1 MRKLI
6 STILALCM
14 VLVLL
19 PVTAAAEDA
28 NPAVPTET
36 VKLDVGAE
44 NQVGP
49 NTEYKIADDGVKLLA
64 ADTVYELTG
73 TTDKKLQMW
82 GSNSP
87 DPVKTFYLRLNGAT
101 INGGI
106 EITNPS
112 GAKLVI
118 EVVDGTTN
126 TIKRVYAVDLTI
138 TGAGTINSEDLSVT
152 QSWETANLSKLY
164 ITID

>member
-14 VLVLL
+14 VLCLL

-28 NPAVPTET
+28 NPAGPAVPTET

-44 NQVGP
+44 NGE
-49 NTEYKIADDGVKLLA
+49 NDEYKIMDDAINIRKDGV
-64 ADTVYELTG
+64 VYELTG

-106 EITNPS
+106 TITNS
-112 GAKLVI
+112 TGAKLVI
-118 EVVDGTTN
+118 EVVDGTEN
-126 TIKRVYAVDLTI
+126 TV
-138 TGAGTINSEDLSVT
+138 
-152 QSWETANLSKLY
+152 
-164 ITID
+164 